1 MPAEPVT
8 PPSRATAAVRALLDA
23 AIGEMDRYD
32 RADLVA
38 RLRAERERLD
48 QPTCSVLVIG
58 EFNKG
63 KSSMV
68 NALLNARVCA
78 TDADVATAVPTVLRY
93 ADELCA
99 AAHAS
104 EGAEP
109 EPLDPA
115 EVETLVSRTAA
126 ERAAGTER
134 VGRAGVVSVEIGLPR
149 GLLRDGLVLV
159 DTPGMGGGL
168 NSAHG
173 ATTLR
178 ALAGADAVVFVTDAS
193 QELSAAELELLRRG
207 TELCGDVA
215 VAVTKIDFYPE
226 WRRIVDI
233 DRGHLR
239 RAGLDLPVLPLSA
252 PIRHMAV
259 RDGDRALSADSGF
272 PHLAAFLRATVARI
286 RRAAAA
292 GAAAAAHSALSQ
304 LVSELATAHEALA
317 DPASRQERI
326 AQWTEAKQRAEQLR
340 SATSRWQVTLA
351 DRIGDMSSAID
362 YDITTRLRAV
372 RREAAERLSSSEPR
386 EWAELEP
393 WLYERTNASLAEHLK
408 LIRDQADQVADDV
421 AEKFG
426 DAAWELRVA
435 ADVGGLGLQGTLA
448 GEEIGLAAAAATRAS
463 RTDLAMGL
471 VRGGSIGMV
480 AANAAGLIIGMHV
493 LVFTLPIGVV
503 LAGVLGKFTLRSAK
517 TAQLR
522 MVRVEAE
529 RAVAVYLDEIEVRAR
544 RDSRD
549 AVRRVQ
555 QHLREVFAEHATE
568 LHTAT
573 ARNLE
578 VVARSVQQDERGDRA
593 ELGKTSAELERVRA
607 LATKAGAIVDQLLA
621 QPLGQSA

>member
-1 MPAEPVT
+1 VIS
-8 PPSRATAAVRALLDA
+8 PSRAIAAVRALLDA
-23 AIGEMDRYD
+23 AIGEMDRHD
-32 RADLVA
+32 RADLA
-38 RLRAERERLD
+38 TRLRAERERLD
-48 QPTCSVLVIG
+48 QPSCTVLVIG

-78 TDADVATAVPTVLRY
+78 TDADVATAVPTLVRY

-99 AAHAS
+99 LAHAG

-134 VGRAGVVSVEIGLPR
+134 VGRAAVASVEIGLPR

-193 QELSAAELELLRRG
+193 QELSAAELELLRRA
-207 TELCGDVA
+207 TELCGDVG

-252 PIRHMAV
+252 PIRHVSV
-259 RDGDRALSADSGF
+259 RDGDRALAADSGF
-272 PHLAAFLRATVARI
+272 PHLAAFLRITVGRI

-304 LVSELATAHEALA
+304 LVSELATAQEALA
-317 DPASRQERI
+317 DPASRQERL

-351 DRIGDMSSAID
+351 DRIGDMSSAVD

-386 EWAELEP
+386 EWVELEP
-393 WLYERTNASLAEHLK
+393 WLYERTNDSLAEHLK
-408 LIRDQADQVADDV
+408 LIREHADQVADDV
-421 AEKFG
+421 AERFG

-435 ADVGGLGLQGTLA
+435 ADVGSMGLQGTVA

-463 RTDLAMGL
+463 RAELAMGL

-480 AANAAGLIIGMHV
+480 SANAAGLVIGAAIGTSV
-493 LVFTLPIGVV
+493 LVFALPIGAV
-503 LAGVLGKFTLRSAK
+503 LAGVLGKFTLRSAR

-522 MVRVEAE
+522 MLRAEAE
-529 RAVAVYLDEIEVRAR
+529 RSVALYLDEIEVRAR

-555 QHLREVFAEHATE
+555 QHLREVFAEHAAA

-593 ELGKTSAELERVRA
+593 DLGKTSAELERVRA
-607 LATKAGAIVDQLLA
+607 LAAKAGAIVDQLLA

>member
-1 MPAEPVT
+1 VI

-23 AIGEMDRYD
+23 AIGEMDRHD
-32 RADLVA
+32 RADLAA

-48 QPTCSVLVIG
+48 QPSCSVLVIG
-58 EFNKG
+58 EFNRG

-78 TDADVATAVPTVLRY
+78 TDADVATAVPTVVRY

-99 AAHAS
+99 FAHAS

-109 EPLDPA
+109 VPLDPA

-134 VGRAGVVSVEIGLPR
+134 VGRAGVASVEIGLPR

-193 QELSAAELELLRRG
+193 QELSAAELELLRRA
-207 TELCGDVA
+207 TELCGDVG

-252 PIRHMAV
+252 PIRHVAV
-259 RDGDRALSADSGF
+259 RDGDRPLSADSGF
-272 PHLAAFLRATVARI
+272 PHLAAFLRATVHRI
-286 RRAAAA
+286 RRATAA

-304 LVSELATAHEALA
+304 LVSELATAQEALT
-317 DPASRQERI
+317 DPASRQERL

-340 SATSRWQVTLA
+340 SATARWQVTLA
-351 DRIGDMSSAID
+351 DRIGDMSSAVD

-386 EWAELEP
+386 EWVELEP
-393 WLYERTNASLAEHLK
+393 WLYERTNDSLAEHLK
-408 LIRDQADQVADDV
+408 LIREQADQVADDV
-421 AEKFG
+421 AERFG

-435 ADVGGLGLQGTLA
+435 ADVGSMGLQGTVA

-463 RTDLAMGL
+463 RAELAMGMA
-471 VRGGSIGMV
+471 RGGSIGMV
-480 AANAAGLIIGMHV
+480 SANAAGLLLGGGLL
-493 LVFTLPIGVV
+493 LVTLPIGAV
-503 LAGVLGKFTLRSAK
+503 LAGVLGGITLRSARK
-517 TAQLR
+517 AQLR
-522 MVRVEAE
+522 MLRAEAE
-529 RAVAVYLDEIEVRAR
+529 RAVATYLDEIEVRAR

-555 QHLREVFAEHATE
+555 QHLREVFAEHAAE

-578 VVARSVQQDERGDRA
+578 VVARSVQQERGDRA
-593 ELGKTSAELERVRA
+593 DLGKTSAELERVRA
-607 LATKAGAIVDQLLA
+607 LAAKAGAIVDQLLA
-621 QPLGQSA
+621 QPLGQAS